1 MKFFWSQLT
10 EDSAHSEQ
18 EKVDYSAYSKDEL
31 LDTFKTENWEKLN
44 DENRIAIIQEMEN
57 RTAVEQ
63 GRPPAEI
70 VSSYDAGTYGGYT
83 STNNQ
88 ISINVSD
95 FSSYETLDTYVHES
109 THAYQSHC
117 IQTGEGYDDHTLSMM
132 EAEMAR
138 DEQGNLYN
146 YARSSPEYD
155 MQCDELDSNNK
166 AAIFML
172 EQRERY
178 EHDPDYRTYIEE
190 RAAHFSEV
198 NATLDGNSE
207 DRVRLQNNQAY
218 VAFIRGDIS
227 EDQYNALSEEIN
239 NEEHQDPTVIQSHN
253 IGDAIEALNIEYQ
266 NNNEHSNIANN
277 EYLGNIEENSEILAD
292 DMYIGTTNDVGRSN
306 DEESYLG
313 TANHVEIESSHTEI
327 IENSEDYSADME

>member
-1 MKFFWSQLT
+1 MKFFWSQSS
-10 EDSAHSEQ
+10 ENSVQSEQ
-18 EKVDYSAYSKDEL
+18 GKVDYSTYSKDEL
-31 LDTFKTENWEKLN
+31 LDTFKTENWEKLD
-44 DENRIAIIQEMEN
+44 DENRIAIVQEMEN

-70 VSSYDAGTYGGYT
+70 VSSYDVGTYGGYT

-166 AAIFML
+166 AATFML
-172 EQRERY
+172 EQRARY
-178 EHDPDYRTYIEE
+178 EHDPEYRTYIEE
-190 RAAHFSEV
+190 RA
-198 NATLDGNSE
+198 T
-207 DRVRLQNNQAY
+207 
-218 VAFIRGDIS
+218 
-227 EDQYNALSEEIN
+227 
-239 NEEHQDPTVIQSHN
+239 
-253 IGDAIEALNIEYQ
+253 
-266 NNNEHSNIANN
+266 
-277 EYLGNIEENSEILAD
+277 
-292 DMYIGTTNDVGRSN
+292 GRSFHCIGI
-306 DEESYLG
+306 D
-313 TANHVEIESSHTEI
+313 
-327 IENSEDYSADME
+327 

>member
-1 MKFFWSQLT
+1 MKFFWSQST
-10 EDSAHSEQ
+10 ENSVQSEQ
-18 EKVDYSAYSKDEL
+18 GKVDYSTYSKDEL
-31 LDTFKTENWEKLN
+31 LDTFKTENWEKLD
-44 DENRIAIIQEMEN
+44 DENRIAIVQEMEN
-57 RTAVEQ
+57 RTAEEQ

-70 VSSYDAGTYGGYT
+70 VSSYDDGAYGGYT

-117 IQTGEGYDDHTLSMM
+117 IQGGEGYDDQTLSMM
-132 EAEMAR
+132 VAEMAR

-166 AAIFML
+166 AATFML

-178 EHDPDYRTYIEE
+178 EHDPEYRTYIEE
-190 RAAHFSEV
+190 RATHFSEV
-198 NATLDGNSE
+198 NSTLDNNSE
-207 DRVRLQNNQAY
+207 DRVRLQNDQAY
-218 VAFIRGDIS
+218 VAYIRGDIS
-227 EDQYNALSEEIN
+227 EDQYNSLSEKIN
-239 NEEHQDPTVIQSHN
+239 NEDYQDPTVVQSQDV
-253 IGDAIEALNIEYQ
+253 GDAIEALNIEYQ
-266 NNNEHSNIANN
+266 NDNQHSNIANN
-277 EYLGNIEENSEILAD
+277 EYLGNVEETSETID
-292 DMYIGTTNDVGRSN
+292 GDMYIGTTNDVERSN

-313 TANHVEIESSHTEI
+313 TANNAEIESSHTES
-327 IENSEDYSADME
+327 IENSGDYSADVE

>member
-1 MKFFWSQLT
+1 MKFFWSQSS
-10 EDSAHSEQ
+10 ENSVQSEQ
-18 EKVDYSAYSKDEL
+18 GKVDYSTYSKDEL
-31 LDTFKTENWEKLN
+31 LDTFKTENWEKLD
-44 DENRIAIIQEMEN
+44 DENRIAIVQEMEN

-70 VSSYDAGTYGGYT
+70 VSSYDVGTQGGYT

-166 AAIFML
+166 AATFML
-172 EQRERY
+172 EQRARY
-178 EHDPDYRTYIEE
+178 EHDPEYRTYIEE
-190 RAAHFSEV
+190 RATHFSEV
-198 NATLDGNSE
+198 NSTLDNNFE
-207 DRVRLQNNQAY
+207 DRVRLQNDQAY
-218 VAFIRGDIS
+218 VAYIRGDIS
-227 EDQYNALSEEIN
+227 EDQYNSLSEKIN
-239 NEEHQDPTVIQSHN
+239 SEEYQDPTVVQSHDV
-253 IGDAIEALNIEYQ
+253 GDAIEALNIEYQ

-277 EYLGNIEENSEILAD
+277 EYLGNVEETSETID
-292 DMYIGTTNDVGRSN
+292 GDMYIGTTNDVERSN
-306 DEESYLG
+306 NEGSYLG
-313 TANHVEIESSHTEI
+313 TANNAEIESSHTES
-327 IENSEDYSADME
+327 IENSEDYSADVE

>member
-1 MKFFWSQLT
+1 MKFFWSQSS
-10 EDSAHSEQ
+10 ENSVQSEQ
-18 EKVDYSAYSKDEL
+18 GKVDYSTYSKDEL
-31 LDTFKTENWEKLN
+31 LDTFKTENWEKLD
-44 DENRIAIIQEMEN
+44 DENRIAIVQEMEN

-70 VSSYDAGTYGGYT
+70 VSSYDVGTYGGYT

-166 AAIFML
+166 AATFML
-172 EQRERY
+172 EQRARY
-178 EHDPDYRTYIEE
+178 EHDPEYRTYIEE
-190 RAAHFSEV
+190 RATHFSEV
-198 NATLDGNSE
+198 NSTLDNNFE
-207 DRVRLQNNQAY
+207 DRVRLQNDQAY
-218 VAFIRGDIS
+218 VAYIRGDIS
-227 EDQYNALSEEIN
+227 EDQYNSLSEKIN
-239 NEEHQDPTVIQSHN
+239 SEEYQDPTVVQSHDV
-253 IGDAIEALNIEYQ
+253 GDAIEALNIEYQ

-277 EYLGNIEENSEILAD
+277 EYLGNVEETSETID
-292 DMYIGTTNDVGRSN
+292 GDMYTGTTNDVERSN
-306 DEESYLG
+306 NEGSYLG
-313 TANHVEIESSHTEI
+313 TANNAEIESSHTES
-327 IENSEDYSADME
+327 IENSEDYSADVE

>member
-1 MKFFWSQLT
+1 MKFFWSQSS
-10 EDSAHSEQ
+10 ENSVQSEQ
-18 EKVDYSAYSKDEL
+18 GKVDYSTYSKDEL
-31 LDTFKTENWEKLN
+31 LDTFKTENWEKLD

-70 VSSYDAGTYGGYT
+70 VSSYDVGTYGGYT

-138 DEQGNLYN
+138 EEQGNLYN

-155 MQCDELDSNNK
+155 IQCDELDSNNK

-172 EQRERY
+172 EQRGRY
-178 EHDPDYRTYIEE
+178 EHDPEYRTYIEE
-190 RAAHFSEV
+190 RATHFSEV
-198 NATLDGNSE
+198 NSTLDNNFE
-207 DRVRLQNNQAY
+207 DRVRLQNDQAY
-218 VAFIRGDIS
+218 VAYIRGDIS
-227 EDQYNALSEEIN
+227 EDQYNSLSEKIN
-239 NEEHQDPTVIQSHN
+239 NEEYQDPTVVQSHDV
-253 IGDAIEALNIEYQ
+253 GDAIAALNIEYQ

-277 EYLGNIEENSEILAD
+277 EYLGNVEETSETID
-292 DMYIGTTNDVGRSN
+292 GDMYIGTTNDVERSN
-306 DEESYLG
+306 NEGSYLG
-313 TANHVEIESSHTEI
+313 TANNAEIESSHTES
-327 IENSEDYSADME
+327 IENNKDYSADVE

>member
-1 MKFFWSQLT
+1 MKFFWSQSS
-10 EDSAHSEQ
+10 ENSVQSEQ
-18 EKVDYSAYSKDEL
+18 GKVDYSTYSKDEL
-31 LDTFKTENWEKLN
+31 LDTFKTENWEKLD
-44 DENRIAIIQEMEN
+44 DENRIAIVQEMEN

-70 VSSYDAGTYGGYT
+70 VSSYDVGTYGGYT

-166 AAIFML
+166 AATFML
-172 EQRERY
+172 EQRARY
-178 EHDPDYRTYIEE
+178 EHDPEYRTYIEE
-190 RAAHFSEV
+190 RATHFSEV
-198 NATLDGNSE
+198 NSTLDNNFE
-207 DRVRLQNNQAY
+207 DRVRLQNDQAY
-218 VAFIRGDIS
+218 VAYIRGDIS
-227 EDQYNALSEEIN
+227 EDQYNSLSEKIN
-239 NEEHQDPTVIQSHN
+239 SEEYQDPTVVQSHDV
-253 IGDAIEALNIEYQ
+253 GDAIEALNIEYQ

-277 EYLGNIEENSEILAD
+277 EYLGNVEETSETID
-292 DMYIGTTNDVGRSN
+292 GDMYIGTTNDVERSN
-306 DEESYLG
+306 NEGSYLG
-313 TANHVEIESSHTEI
+313 TANNAEIESSHTES
-327 IENSEDYSADME
+327 IENSEDYSADVE

>member
-1 MKFFWSQLT
+1 MKFFWSQSS
-10 EDSAHSEQ
+10 ENSVQSEQ
-18 EKVDYSAYSKDEL
+18 GKVDYSTYSKDEL
-31 LDTFKTENWEKLN
+31 LDTFKTENWEKLD
-44 DENRIAIIQEMEN
+44 DENRIAIVQEMEN

-70 VSSYDAGTYGGYT
+70 VSSYDVGTYGGYT

-166 AAIFML
+166 AATFML
-172 EQRERY
+172 GQRARY
-178 EHDPDYRTYIEE
+178 EHDPEYRTYIEE
-190 RAAHFSEV
+190 RATHFSEV
-198 NATLDGNSE
+198 NSTLDNNFE
-207 DRVRLQNNQAY
+207 DRVRLQNDQAY
-218 VAFIRGDIS
+218 VAYIRGDIS
-227 EDQYNALSEEIN
+227 EDQYNSLSEKIN
-239 NEEHQDPTVIQSHN
+239 SEEYQDPTVVQSHDV
-253 IGDAIEALNIEYQ
+253 GDAIEALNIEYQ

-277 EYLGNIEENSEILAD
+277 EYLGNVEETSETID
-292 DMYIGTTNDVGRSN
+292 GDMYIGTTNDVERSN
-306 DEESYLG
+306 NEGSYLG
-313 TANHVEIESSHTEI
+313 TANNAEIESSHTES
-327 IENSEDYSADME
+327 IENSEDYSADVE